1 MAQSPWVDPGVDQ
14 RTANKVRTAPLWG
27 LRTHPQLMHDGLT
40 LTVEDASRHQGGQAV
55 GVLLKYETLTVEQ
68 KKQLL
73 TFLISL

>member
-1 MAQSPWVDPGVDQ
+1 
-14 RTANKVRTAPLWG
+14 
-27 LRTHPQLMHDGLT
+27 MHDGLT
-40 LTVEDASRHQGGQAV
+40 LTVEDASRHHGGQAV

>member
-1 MAQSPWVDPGVDQ
+1 
-14 RTANKVRTAPLWG
+14 
-27 LRTHPQLMHDGLT
+27 MHDGLT
-40 LTVEDASRHQGGQAV
+40 LTVEDASRHHGRQAV